1 MLATAKVNSCSMRE
15 KTHFAKQLLVKR
27 LVLHCLH
34 QRPDI
39 AIVWHQG
46 YCRAGG
52 RMRGCAFI
60 MHDNS

>member
-1 MLATAKVNSCSMRE
+1 MTAKVNSCSMRE

-27 LVLHCLH
+27 LILHCLH

-39 AIVWHQG
+39 AVVWHRW
-46 YCRAGG
+46 YCRAGERVG
-52 RMRGCAFI
+52 EFALI